1 MLLRKYNTKIQASWW
16 RSSYQRKNVNDNN
29 KVLMEDF
36 FMAHVAAVTI
46 ILIWQK
52 KAKDSTGASST
63 EGVTDHNTIPHSF
76 QTECGSFN
84 NPPKCC
90 KTGPTFHHP
99 YTRRLKSLVTIF
111 RCHYKGSTFPQLIF
125 RPWVLLWSG
134 LWTYDLLHASP
145 LLHQPSQLGG
155 TLIVLC
161 HLTYVAQYALYS
173 IFTN

>member
-1 MLLRKYNTKIQASWW
+1 MSTNTQSTL
-16 RSSYQRKNVNDNN
+16 Q
-29 KVLMEDF
+29 VLMEDF

-52 KAKDSTGASST
+52 KAKDSTGAPST
-63 EGVTDHNTIPHSF
+63 ERVTDHNTILHSF

-125 RPWVLLWSG
+125 RPWELLWSG
-134 LWTYDLLHASP
+134 LWTHDLLHASP
-145 LLHQPSQLGG
+145 LLHQPSQPVG

-161 HLTYVAQYALYS
+161 HFTYAAQYALCS